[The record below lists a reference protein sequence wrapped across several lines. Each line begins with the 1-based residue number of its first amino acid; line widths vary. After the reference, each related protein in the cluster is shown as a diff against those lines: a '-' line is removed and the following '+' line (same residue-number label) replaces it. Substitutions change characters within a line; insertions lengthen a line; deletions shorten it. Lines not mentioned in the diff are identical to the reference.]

1 MTDSAVQPRE
11 IDPPASG
18 MDMAEPPVPM
28 VGPVPMPLDAGRCQ
42 KLWQNVLI
50 AALENMTSVA
60 DAAAYLRSRD
70 GREVLALA
78 GFDEPRVGRLD
89 LSFAWA
95 RKPKTSA
102 AQIDQVA
109 RAKEKAASDAERAAR
124 EAAWKAERAAQLDAA
139 DPERATRREA
149 RAAWVARRARRAA

>member
-1 MTDSAVQPRE
+1 MTNSAVQPRE

-18 MDMAEPPVPM
+18 MDMAEPPDPM
-28 VGPVPMPLDAGRCQ
+28 GRPIPMPLDAGRCQ

-50 AALENMTSVA
+50 AALEEMTSVA
-60 DAAAYLRSRD
+60 DAAAYLRSKD

-89 LSFAWA
+89 LSIAWA

-102 AQIDQVA
+102 ARIDQVA
-109 RAKEKAASDAERAAR
+109 RAKEKAAADAKLEAR
-124 EAAWKAERAAQLDAA
+124 EAAWAVERAAQRAVHRDEDQAA
-139 DPERATRREA
+139 RREA
-149 RAAWVARRARRAA
+149 RAARREARAA